1 MHRLT
6 RLLPELGHSV
16 SGTVLSLPGQPEGIA
31 SGVHT
36 LLFSEPELLLDAFDI
51 FVTALSGFRG
61 LVALWASTRGVIEE
75 TPGAILG
82 FIAREEFTAVLV
94 DVRLSAS
101 IDVAN
106 TMLTRVLASAVIV
119 RRRWRWRRRC

>member
-36 LLFSEPELLLDAFDI
+36 LLFGEPKLLLDAFNI
-51 FVTALSGFRG
+51 IVAALS
-61 LVALWASTRGVIEE
+61 
-75 TPGAILG
+75 
-82 FIAREEFTAVLV
+82 
-94 DVRLSAS
+94 
-101 IDVAN
+101 
-106 TMLTRVLASAVIV
+106 
-119 RRRWRWRRRC
+119 